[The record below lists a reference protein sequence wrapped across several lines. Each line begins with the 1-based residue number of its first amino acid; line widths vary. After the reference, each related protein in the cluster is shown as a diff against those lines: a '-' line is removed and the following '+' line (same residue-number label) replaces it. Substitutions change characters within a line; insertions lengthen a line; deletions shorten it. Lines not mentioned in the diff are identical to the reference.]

1 MNEKRLLIV
10 EDEKPI
16 ADILAYGFR
25 KEGFTVQCAHT
36 GAEGLKFFV
45 FLKLPQ
51 NLWPRAEV
59 VIMQIHFGVSACF
72 FQFLLQGEDE
82 LGLDVR
88 MPETR
93 RHLALLCSFR
103 LVLRRKRGD
112 RYTALLIFFYKP
124 HQIIGIAVDK
134 LLAHA
139 AAAHGAAGFHP
150 AGWTPR
156 RGKYEQI
163 GTHMQNF
170 PDHRNDIFVIAFD
183 REVRKR
189 YIARCIVVGVK
200 LSGIITRSD

>member
-1 MNEKRLLIV
+1 MVVKSRSALGEMVFETGIFFSNKIN
-10 EDEKPI
+10 I
-16 ADILAYGFR
+16 FR
-25 KEGFTVQCAHT
+25 RSAVIMERNAVAFFHQ
-36 GAEGLKFFV
+36 FFV

-51 NLWPRAEV
+51 NLWPRAEI
-59 VIMQIHFGVSACF
+59 VIMHIHFGVSACF

-156 RGKYEQI
+156 RGKYE
-163 GTHMQNF
+163 
-170 PDHRNDIFVIAFD
+170 
-183 REVRKR
+183 
-189 YIARCIVVGVK
+189 
-200 LSGIITRSD
+200 